1 MAIYVQKVLRID
13 GAEDD
18 VAAVRRFVQSE
29 KALFDF
35 NRVRPIVRFMQ
46 TVEEKIKCWGT
57 KGNAINAVYHE
68 DDGSFT
74 FQSLNSSP
82 VPIIAC
88 LASRFPQCDF
98 TLQWADESG
107 ENCGEVTYRK
117 GWEVI
122 CFYAEEGSKEQ
133 AGIYRCCWHQPIAEE
148 GDDV

>member
-1 MAIYVQKVLRID
+1 MAIYVQNVLRID

-98 TLQWADESG
+98 TLQ
-107 ENCGEVTYRK
+107 
-117 GWEVI
+117 
-122 CFYAEEGSKEQ
+122 
-133 AGIYRCCWHQPIAEE
+133 
-148 GDDV
+148 